1 MFTKILLILLV
12 LFTTQIHSQELT
24 RVQLDSL
31 YIKFLQLRA
40 PELLPEVYQPEEL
53 SLEDRKCGF
62 DLVSQVKVNLNNF
75 SKEQQNILKQQLSR
89 PSLQTSVVSPSG
101 FFRIHYD
108 ASNVNGNLPSFV
120 SGWSVEQN
128 VNEVA
133 KALDSSYRFE
143 VDYLGF
149 LQPPT
154 DNGSGG
160 DDKYDV
166 YIVNQAGGFYGY
178 TEWESKVGS
187 INWTS
192 FMVIDNDYVGYY
204 STGLDGMQV
213 TVAHEFHH
221 GIQIGN
227 YGVSNSN
234 SPYRSS
240 DVFFYELTSTS
251 MEEFVYDSVNDY
263 YAYMDSYFRRTNN
276 SFPNQN
282 GYNLAIWNIYI
293 VENFGFGILI
303 QQWEQIPSR
312 SAIIVINQSLLDL
325 NSSFPKELNQFG
337 IWTFFTG
344 FRKIPGLYFEEA
356 ENYPMVTPTTVLNFT
371 PPQQIANMTS
381 QPTANNFVNFIIPSN
396 TDSLVAIITNAD
408 AFAANGNPSQPIDFE
423 YTLYSNPSIGNRQL
437 TDVYSSD
444 FNVSNASF
452 WSVSEILNNDLI
464 REDSL
469 ILPPSAG
476 ISYAYPNPFNYTK
489 SYITGQLIFFPMNA
503 NLGDEVDLN
512 IYSVG
517 MQLVFSKQLNIQ
529 NLPGDQKGISWNG
542 LDNDS
547 QKLASGVYIYVIKKG
562 DEVITGKVVIFN
574 E

>member
-1 MFTKILLILLV
+1 MSVKKIFLFLILI
-12 LFTTQIHSQELT
+12 TTGIYSQDLT
-24 RVQLDSL
+24 TSQLDSL
-31 YIKFLQLRA
+31 YTKFLQIRA
-40 PELLPEVYQPEEL
+40 PELLPEVYQPVEL
-53 SLEDRKCGF
+53 SAEDRKCGF
-62 DLVSQVKVNLNNF
+62 DLVSQVKLNLNNY
-75 SKEQQNILKQQLSR
+75 SDEQQNVLKKILSR
-89 PSLQTSVVSPSG
+89 PSLQTSIVSTSG

-108 ASNVNGNLPSFV
+108 VTNVNGNLPSYV
-120 SGWSVEQN
+120 SNWSVEQN

-133 KALDSSYRFE
+133 RALDSAYNFE
-143 VDYLGF
+143 VGYLGF
-149 LQPPT
+149 LPPPS

-178 TEWESKVGS
+178 TEWEAKVGS

-192 FMVIDNDYVGYY
+192 FMVIDNDYIGYY
-204 STGLDGMQV
+204 STGLGGMQV

-227 YGVSNSN
+227 YGVENSN
-234 SPYRSS
+234 SPYRNS

-251 MEEFVYDSVNDY
+251 MEEFVYDDVNDY
-263 YAYMDSYFRRTNN
+263 YAYMDSYFRDPEKAM
-276 SFPNQN
+276 PNQN
-282 GYNLAIWNIYI
+282 GYNIALWNIYL
-293 VENFGFGILI
+293 VENYGFEILN
-303 QQWEQIPSR
+303 QQWQLIPTR
-312 SAIIVINQSLLDL
+312 AAILVINQILINN

-356 ENYPMVTPTTVLNFT
+356 ENYPLVTPTTVLNFT

-381 QPTANNFVNFIIPSN
+381 QPTANNFVNFIIPSY
-396 TDSLVAIITNAD
+396 TDSLLAIITNAD
-408 AFAANGNPSQPIDFE
+408 AFAANGNPSLPIDFE

-437 TDVYSSD
+437 TEVYSSD
-444 FNVSNASF
+444 FSVSNSSF

-469 ILPPSAG
+469 VLPPSEG
-476 ISYAYPNPFNYTK
+476 ISYSYPNPFNYTK

-503 NLGDEVDLN
+503 NLGDEVDFN
-512 IYSVG
+512 IYSID
-517 MQLVFSKQLNIQ
+517 MQNYYNASMNVQ
-529 NLPGDQKGISWNG
+529 NLPGDQQGISWDG
-542 LDNDS
+542 FDNDG